1 MSQKISALIITYN
14 EEDNISEVLKSL
26 EFADEIILVDSFST
40 DRTLELA
47 RLHPKVKIYQN
58 KFEDFT
64 KQRNLALTYASND
77 WVLFLDADER
87 LTEACQTEIVETIND
102 PQAKDAYYMYRL
114 FFFCGERINFSG
126 TQNDKNFRLFKK
138 SKATYDTK
146 KKVHETLIVNGTI
159 GSLKN
164 KIWHYSFAD
173 YASYKEK
180 MVHYGALKGRE
191 LYAKNKRYSL
201 LSHLAKVSFK
211 FFKAYF
217 LKLGIL
223 DGRRGYQ
230 LCYLQ
235 SLSVHETFMSLKR
248 EEKR

>member
-14 EEDNISEVLKSL
+14 EEGNIDEVLQSMD
-26 EFADEIILVDSFST
+26 FADEIILLDSFST
-40 DRTLELA
+40 DRTLERA
-47 RLHPKVKIYQN
+47 RLHPKVKIFQN

-77 WVLFLDADER
+77 WILFLDADER
-87 LTEACQTEIVETIND
+87 LSEACRSEILKTIND
-102 PQAKDAYYMYRL
+102 PDAKDAYYMYRL

-126 TQNDKNFRLFKK
+126 TQNDKNFRLFRK
-138 SKATYDTK
+138 SKAAYDSK

-180 MVHYGALKGRE
+180 MIHYGELKGKE
-191 LYAKNKRYSL
+191 LYAKHKRYSV
-201 LSHLAKVSFK
+201 LSHWAKVSFK

-235 SLSVHETFMSLKR
+235 SLSVHETFKSLKR
-248 EEKR
+248 EGKK

>member
-14 EEDNISEVLKSL
+14 EEDNISDVLNSL

-47 RLHPKVKIYQN
+47 QLHPKVKIYQH

-64 KQRNLALTYASND
+64 KQRNLALTYANND

-87 LTEACQTEIVETIND
+87 LTDACRSEIIETINN

-114 FFFCGERINFSG
+114 FFFCGDRINFSG
-126 TQNDKNFRLFKK
+126 TQNDKNFRLFRK
-138 SKATYDTK
+138 SKAFYDTQ
-146 KKVHETLIVNGTI
+146 KKVHETLLVKGTV
-159 GSLKN
+159 GVLKN

-173 YASYKEK
+173 YDSYKQK
-180 MVHYGALKGRE
+180 MIHYGDLKGKE
-191 LYAKNKRYSL
+191 LHAKNKRYSL
-201 LSHLAKVSFK
+201 FSHWSKVSFK

-235 SLSVHETFMSLKR
+235 SLSVHETFISLKR